1 MKKSELENAL
11 SLFIE
16 LSKKI
21 INALPPEK
29 SGINNN

>member
-16 LSKKI
+16 LSPKI

>member
-16 LSKKI
+16 LNQKI
-21 INALPPEK
+21 INALTPEK
-29 SGINNN
+29 SGVDNS

>member
-1 MKKSELENAL
+1 MKKSELENVL

-16 LSKKI
+16 LSQKI

-29 SGINNN
+29 PGMNNN

>member
-1 MKKSELENAL
+1 MKKSELENVL
-11 SLFIE
+11 SLFIA
-16 LSKKI
+16 LSQKI